1 MSTYRLEHLFT
12 PRTLALI
19 GASPR
24 EKSIGRAI
32 LKNLRDG
39 GWSGPLQLVNPK
51 HREIDGLPTLRDLS
65 ELAGAPDLAIISVP
79 PEAVP
84 QVVAKSAEMGVGA
97 AIIITTGL
105 GHGPGS
111 LADACERAARRKG
124 LRLVGPNCLGVL
136 VPHVRLNAS
145 FAARMP
151 SLGEL
156 ALISQSG
163 AIAAGMVDWAAQRR
177 VGFSAIASIGD
188 QLDVDF
194 GDLLDYFTLDR
205 ATRAILLYIELIK
218 NARKFMSAARAAARV
233 KPVVVIKAGR
243 QAAGARA
250 AATHTGALA
259 GSDAVYAA
267 AFHRAGLL
275 RVLDLGELFDAA
287 ETLGRV
293 RYLNGNRL
301 AILTNGGGIGVLAAD
316 RLADLNGALAELS
329 PATRSELDRVLPP
342 TWSKS
347 NPVDIVGDA
356 DEARYSAA
364 LEALLAAPE
373 TDAVLVINV
382 QTAIA
387 PAAAIA
393 SRVADVV
400 RRLQARKPQPK
411 PVFAL
416 WVGADPKISATF
428 NDADVPHF
436 ETETDAVRGFMQ
448 IVQHRAAIETMMQTP
463 PSLPSGIKPDRTA
476 ARDAVEKV
484 CSEGRKWLDPLE
496 ASALLRAYGIATVET
511 ILACSPVEA
520 ATVAAQFLNAGQSVV
535 AKILSRDIVHKSD
548 VGGVRLNLT
557 SQEAVR
563 TAVAEIIANAKRAR
577 PDAHIMGVT
586 LQPMIVRPK
595 AHELI
600 VGIADDPTFGPVIV
614 FGRGGTGVEVIN
626 DKALA
631 LPPLD
636 PKLARD
642 LIGRTRV
649 SRLLRGYRDAPPVD
663 ADGLALTLV
672 KIAQLAADLPQ
683 VRELDINP
691 LLADAS
697 GLIALDARVAVA
709 PVEPKFKGSG
719 HPRFAVRP
727 YPTEWERALTL
738 ADGRH
743 ISVRPVRPEDEA
755 LYPAFLEQVS
765 AEDLRLRFFA
775 PMREFSHAFIARLT
789 QIDYARA
796 MAFVAIDERS
806 RDLLGV
812 VRLHSDANYE
822 SGEFA
827 ILLRS
832 DLKGQS
838 LGWQLMQLMI
848 AYARSEALKRIVG
861 QVLRENT
868 TMLRMCAELG
878 FEIAQDRED
887 PSIMA
892 VLLSLEGRAAE

>member
-1 MSTYRLEHLFT
+1 MSTYRLERVFS
-12 PRTLALI
+12 PRSLALV

-24 EKSIGRAI
+24 HKSVGRAI
-32 LKNLRDG
+32 LHNLRDG
-39 GWSGPLQLVNPK
+39 GWSGPLHVVNPM
-51 HREIDGLPTLRDLS
+51 HREIDGIPTLRDLS
-65 ELAGAPDLAIISVP
+65 EISTAPDLAIISAPPQTVP
-79 PEAVP
+79 D
-84 QVVAKSAEMGVGA
+84 VVAKSAQMGLGA
-97 AIIITTGL
+97 AIIITAGL

-111 LADACERAARRKG
+111 LADACEQAARPKG

-136 VPHVRLNAS
+136 TPQVHLNAS

-151 SLGEL
+151 GVGEL

-163 AIAAGMVDWAAQRR
+163 AIAAGMIDWAAQRR

-194 GDLLDYFTLDR
+194 GDLLDYFALDR
-205 ATRAILLYIELIK
+205 ATRAILVYIESIK

-233 KPVVVIKAGR
+233 KPVVVVKAGR
-243 QAAGARA
+243 QAAGAKA

-259 GSDAVYAA
+259 GADAVYAA

-293 RYLNGNRL
+293 RYLGGNRL
-301 AILTNGGGIGVLAAD
+301 AILTNGGGVGVLAAD
-316 RLADLNGALAELS
+316 RLADFDGTLAEFS
-329 PATRSELDRVLPP
+329 SATRSELDRLLPS

-347 NPVDIVGDA
+347 NPVDIIGDA
-356 DEARYSAA
+356 DETRYTAA

-373 TDAVLVINV
+373 VDAVLVANV

-393 SRVADVV
+393 TGVANLV
-400 RRLQARKPQPK
+400 RRLHAHRSQPK

-416 WVGADPKISATF
+416 WIGGDPSIAATF
-428 NDADVPHF
+428 NAANVPHF

-448 IVQHRAAIETMMQTP
+448 IVQHRAAIEELIQTP
-463 PSLPSGIKPDRTA
+463 PSLPGDITPDRAA
-476 ARDAVEKV
+476 ARAVVGKA
-484 CSEGRKWLDPLE
+484 CAEGRKWLDPLE
-496 ASALLRAYGIATVET
+496 AATVLRSYGIATVET
-511 ILACSPVEA
+511 ILARSPDEAEA
-520 ATVAAQFLNAGQSVV
+520 AAAPFLKAGQSVV
-535 AKILSRDIVHKSD
+535 AKIMSRDIVHKSD

-557 SQEAVR
+557 TAEGVR
-563 TAVAEIIANAKRAR
+563 SAFADIIANAKRAR
-577 PDAHIMGVT
+577 PDANIIGVT

-600 VGIADDPTFGPVIV
+600 VGIADDPTFGPVIL
-614 FGRGGTGVEVIN
+614 FGAGGTGVEVIN

-636 PKLARD
+636 LKLAHD

-649 SRLLRGYRDAPPVD
+649 ARLLRGYRDVPP
-663 ADGLALTLV
+663 ADEDSLALTLV
-672 KIAQLAADLPQ
+672 RIAQLAADLPE
-683 VRELDINP
+683 VRDLDINP

-697 GLIALDARVAVA
+697 GLLVLDARVAVA
-709 PVEPKFKGSG
+709 PVEVKFKGSG

-727 YPTEWERALTL
+727 YPSEWERALSL
-738 ADGRH
+738 ADGRQ
-743 ISVRPVRPEDEA
+743 IRVRPIRPEDEA
-755 LYPAFLEQVS
+755 LYPTFLQHVS
-765 AEDLRLRFFA
+765 AQDLRLRFFA
-775 PMREFSHAFIARLT
+775 PMRELSHAFIARLT

-796 MAFVAIDERS
+796 MAFVAIEQENHE
-806 RDLLGV
+806 LLGV

-827 ILLRS
+827 IQVRT
-832 DLKGQS
+832 DLKGQG
-838 LGWQLMQLMI
+838 LGWLLMQLMI
-848 AYARSEALKRIVG
+848 AYARSEGLKRIEG
-861 QVLRENT
+861 QVLSENSA
-868 TMLRMCAELG
+868 MLQMCSALG
-878 FEIAQDRED
+878 FRIAQDRED
-887 PSIMA
+887 PA
-892 VLLSLEGRAAE
+892 VMVATLALAR